1 MDQPVSIDDLAAAL
15 TARARPGEVLTVGV
29 TGSVAVG
36 KTTVCEALVAAGITM
51 IEVPL
56 NSPDA
61 LTSIAMAS
69 NALADRAAIGAGTVL
84 SKKQVW
90 AVADAGGTF
99 IVSPDTNKSVIEE
112 TVRIQLLS
120 YPGVFT
126 PSDAFRAIK
135 AGATGL
141 KFFPAEV
148 LGPKGIKAM
157 KAVLPPE
164 LPLYAVGGANPD
176 NFGEYFAAGCAG
188 FGLGT
193 YIYKPGMSADDV
205 AERART
211 AVAAYDAGRP
221 Q

>member
-1 MDQPVSIDDLAAAL
+1 MTDHRHIIAILRGITPPESI
-15 TARARPGEVLTVGV
+15 G
-29 TGSVAVG
+29 
-36 KTTVCEALVAAGITM
+36 VCEALIEAGITM

-61 LTSIAMAS
+61 LTSISLAA
-69 NALADRAAIGAGTVL
+69 NALGDKAAIGAGTVL
-84 SKKQVW
+84 TKKQVW

-99 IVSPDTNKSVIEE
+99 IVSPDTNKQVIEE

-126 PSDAFRAIK
+126 PTDAFRAIK

-164 LPLYAVGGANPD
+164 LPVYAVGGANPD
-176 NFGEYFAAGCAG
+176 NFGEYFAAGCTG

-193 YIYKPGMSADDV
+193 YIYKPGMTVDDV
-205 AERART
+205 AERGRT
-211 AVAAYDAGRP
+211 AVAAYDAGKA

>member
-1 MDQPVSIDDLAAAL
+1 MDHRHIIAILRGITPPETVDVCKAL
-15 TARARPGEVLTVGV
+15 I
-29 TGSVAVG
+29 
-36 KTTVCEALVAAGITM
+36 AAGITM

-61 LTSIAMAS
+61 LTSIALAS
-69 NALADRAAIGAGTVL
+69 NTLGEKAAIGAGTVL
-84 SKKQVW
+84 SRKHVW
-90 AVADAGGTF
+90 AVSDAGGTF
-99 IVSPDTNKSVIEE
+99 VVSPDTNKQVIEE
-112 TVRIQLLS
+112 TVRLQMLS

-126 PSDAFRAIK
+126 PTDAFRAIK

-164 LPLYAVGGANPD
+164 MPVYAVGGANPD
-176 NFGEYFAAGCAG
+176 NFSEYFAAGCTG

-193 YIYKPGMSADDV
+193 YIYKPGMTAADV
-205 AERART
+205 AERAAT
-211 AVAAYDAGRP
+211 AVAAYDAGKP
-221 Q
+221 A

>member
-1 MDQPVSIDDLAAAL
+1 MDHRHLIAILRGI
-15 TARARPGEVLTVGV
+15 TPGETIP
-29 TGSVAVG
+29 
-36 KTTVCEALVAAGITM
+36 VCEALIAAGITM

-61 LTSIAMAS
+61 FTSIAMAS
-69 NALADRAAIGAGTVL
+69 NALGERAAIGAGTVL
-84 SKKQVW
+84 TKKHVW

-120 YPGVFT
+120 YPGIFT

-164 LPLYAVGGANPD
+164 IPVYAVGGANPD
-176 NFGEYFAAGCAG
+176 NFGEYFAAGCTG

-193 YIYKPGMSADDV
+193 YIYKPGMSVEQV
-205 AERART
+205 AERAVA
-211 AVAAYDAGRP
+211 AVAAYDAGKSA
-221 Q
+221 

>member
-1 MDQPVSIDDLAAAL
+1 MTDHRHIIAILRGITPPEAIPVCDAL
-15 TARARPGEVLTVGV
+15 I
-29 TGSVAVG
+29 
-36 KTTVCEALVAAGITM
+36 AAGITL

-61 LTSIAMAS
+61 LTSISLAA
-69 NALADRAAIGAGTVL
+69 NALGDKTSIGAGTVL
-84 SKKQVW
+84 TKKQVW

-99 IVSPDTNKSVIEE
+99 IVSPDTNKQVIEE
-112 TVRIQLLS
+112 TIRIRMLS

-126 PSDAFRAIK
+126 PTDAFRAIK

-157 KAVLPPE
+157 KAVLPPDM
-164 LPLYAVGGANPD
+164 PVYAVGGANPD
-176 NFGEYFAAGCAG
+176 NFDEYFAAGCTG

-193 YIYKPGMSADDV
+193 YIYKPGMSVEDV
-205 AERART
+205 AERAAR
-211 AVAAYDAGRP
+211 AVAAYDAGS
-221 Q
+221 QK

>member
-1 MDQPVSIDDLAAAL
+1 MDTPRHIIAILRGITPAEIIDVCKAL
-15 TARARPGEVLTVGV
+15 ID
-29 TGSVAVG
+29 
-36 KTTVCEALVAAGITM
+36 AGITM

-61 LTSIAMAS
+61 LSSISLAS
-69 NALADRAAIGAGTVL
+69 NTFGDTAMIGAGTVL
-84 SKKQVW
+84 TKKQVL

-99 IVSPDTNKSVIEE
+99 IVSPDTNKAVIEE
-112 TVRIQLLS
+112 TVRIQLAS

-126 PSDAFRAIK
+126 PTDAFRAIRS
-135 AGATGL
+135 GATGL

-148 LGPKGIKAM
+148 LGPKGIKAI

-164 LPLYAVGGANPD
+164 LPLYAVGGANPG
-176 NFGEYFAAGCAG
+176 NFSEFFAAGCVG

-193 YIYKPGMSADDV
+193 YLYKPGMELSQT
-205 AERART
+205 AEHAAL
-211 AVAAYDAGRP
+211 AVAAYDQGKA

>member
-1 MDQPVSIDDLAAAL
+1 MTHRHIIAILRGITPKESIA
-15 TARARPGEVLTVGV
+15 
-29 TGSVAVG
+29 
-36 KTTVCEALVAAGITM
+36 VCEALIAAGINR

-61 LTSIAMAS
+61 LTSISLAS
-69 NALADRAAIGAGTVL
+69 NTLADKAEIGAGTVL
-84 SKKQVW
+84 TKKQVW

-99 IVSPDTNKSVIEE
+99 IVSPDANKSVIEE
-112 TVRIQLLS
+112 TVRIQLES
-120 YPGVFT
+120 YPGVMT
-126 PSDAFRAIK
+126 PTEAFRAIRS
-135 AGATGL
+135 GATGL

-164 LPLYAVGGANPD
+164 IPLYAVGGANPD
-176 NFGEYFAAGCAG
+176 NFNEYFAAGCIG

-193 YIYKPGMSADDV
+193 YLYKPGMSADDV

-211 AVAAYDAGRP
+211 AVAAYDLGSAA
-221 Q
+221 

>member
-1 MDQPVSIDDLAAAL
+1 MNHRHLIAILRGITPSETVHVCQAL
-15 TARARPGEVLTVGV
+15 I
-29 TGSVAVG
+29 
-36 KTTVCEALVAAGITM
+36 AAGITM

-61 LTSIAMAS
+61 LTSIALAS
-69 NALADRAAIGAGTVL
+69 NALGDDAAIGAGTVL
-84 SKKQVW
+84 TKKQVW

-99 IVSPDTNKSVIEE
+99 IVSPETNKAVIEE

-126 PSDAFRAIK
+126 PTDAFRAIK

-164 LPLYAVGGANPD
+164 LPVYAVGGANPD
-176 NFGEYFAAGCAG
+176 NFGEYFAAGCTG

-193 YIYKPGMSADDV
+193 YLYKPGMDVTQV
-205 AERART
+205 AERAAT
-211 AVAAYDAGRP
+211 AVAAYDTGKA

>member
-1 MDQPVSIDDLAAAL
+1 MEHRHIIAILRGITPSETVDVCKAL
-15 TARARPGEVLTVGV
+15 I
-29 TGSVAVG
+29 S
-36 KTTVCEALVAAGITM
+36 AGITM

-61 LTSIAMAS
+61 LTSIALAS
-69 NALADRAAIGAGTVL
+69 NTLGDEAAIGAGTVL
-84 SKKQVW
+84 SRKHVW
-90 AVADAGGTF
+90 AVSDAGGTF
-99 IVSPDTNKSVIEE
+99 IVSPDTNKQVIEE
-112 TVRIQLLS
+112 TVRLQMLS

-126 PSDAFRAIK
+126 PTDAFRAIK

-164 LPLYAVGGANPD
+164 IPVYAVGGANPD
-176 NFGEYFAAGCAG
+176 NFSEYFAAGCTG

-193 YIYKPGMSADDV
+193 YIYKPGMNAADV
-205 AERART
+205 AARAAT
-211 AVAAYDAGRP
+211 AVAAYDAGNP
-221 Q
+221 A

>member
-1 MDQPVSIDDLAAAL
+1 MDHRHLIAILRGITPA
-15 TARARPGEVLTVGV
+15 ETVP
-29 TGSVAVG
+29 
-36 KTTVCEALVAAGITM
+36 VCEALIASGITM

-56 NSPDA
+56 NSPEA

-69 NALADRAAIGAGTVL
+69 NALGDKAAIGAGTVL
-84 SKKQVW
+84 TKKQVW
-90 AVADAGGTF
+90 AVSDAGGTF
-99 IVSPDTNKSVIEE
+99 IVSPDTNKQVIEE
-112 TVRIQLLS
+112 TVRLQLLS

-126 PSDAFRAIK
+126 PTDAFRAIK

-164 LPLYAVGGANPD
+164 IPLYAVGGASAS
-176 NFGEYFAAGCAG
+176 NFDEYFAAGCTG

-193 YIYKPGMSADDV
+193 YIYKPGMDAAQV
-205 AERART
+205 AERGAA
-211 AVAAYDAGRP
+211 AVAAYDAGKSA
-221 Q
+221 

>member
-1 MDQPVSIDDLAAAL
+1 MEHRHIIAILRGITPSETVDVCQAL
-15 TARARPGEVLTVGV
+15 I
-29 TGSVAVG
+29 
-36 KTTVCEALVAAGITM
+36 AAGITM

-61 LTSIAMAS
+61 LTSIALAS
-69 NALADRAAIGAGTVL
+69 NSLSEQAAIGAGTVL
-84 SKKQVW
+84 TKKQVW
-90 AVADAGGTF
+90 AVSDAGGTF
-99 IVSPDTNKSVIEE
+99 IVSPDTNKQVIEE
-112 TVRIQLLS
+112 TVRLQLLS

-148 LGPKGIKAM
+148 LGPKGIKAI

-164 LPLYAVGGANPD
+164 LPIYAVGGANPD
-176 NFGEYFAAGCAG
+176 NFNEYFDVGCTG

-193 YIYKPGMSADDV
+193 YIYKPGMTAADV
-205 AERART
+205 ADRAAA
-211 AVAAYDAGRP
+211 AVAAYDAGKAR
-221 Q
+221 